1 MDASE
6 PLASSPPT
14 GALRVPPGP
23 PPRDP
28 GLIASLRYGARFFLD
43 PIGFVGSRFDRYG
56 DVYYAPSG
64 GVGLYVVRKPEHL
77 RELLVTQAD
86 SFAKTH
92 TAMEALSSVLGTGLL
107 TSDGDL
113 WRRHRRLANPAFAKR
128 AVEGYVAP
136 MIEEASRIAAELKE
150 GARVDL
156 AERMTTLTLR
166 VVGRTLFGTDVDADI
181 AKIGKAMGVFQTF
194 LAVPKSMPAPLAR
207 VIRGRV
213 DGAQRDLDGL
223 VEKLIARRRVTR
235 ADPPDLVQLL
245 VDAVDPDEEGAQL
258 SEREVRDEIVTFL
271 LAGHETTSNTLAWAF
286 WLISQH
292 PAVEAR
298 LRTELAAVLGGRT
311 PTAADLDRLKVT
323 EAVVKETLRL
333 YPAAFVL
340 ARKASREAQLGGY
353 TVPAGAEVIAWIYFT
368 HRDPAAFPEPEAFRP
383 ERFEGEGE
391 ASLPRGAW
399 VPFGAGPRACIGRTF
414 AMAEATLS
422 LATILQRWRFTYA
435 GKRPPKL
442 SPRITLAPGGGV
454 PMIARRA

>member
-1 MDASE
+1 MDKPEPPPVATSAS
-6 PLASSPPT
+6 
-14 GALRVPPGP
+14 LRVPPGP

-28 GLIASLRYGARFFLD
+28 GLVASLRYGARMLLD
-43 PIGFVGSRFDRYG
+43 PIGFVGARFDRYG

-64 GVGLYVVRKPEHL
+64 GVGLYVIKKPEHL

-86 SFAKTH
+86 AFAKTH
-92 TAMEALSSVLGTGLL
+92 TAMEALSGVLGSGLL

-136 MIEEASRIAAELKE
+136 MIEEASRIGRELKD

-156 AERMTTLTLR
+156 AERMVTLTLR
-166 VVGRTLFGTDVDADI
+166 VVGRTLFGTDVDADV
-181 AKIGKAMGVFQTF
+181 AEIGKAMRVFQTF
-194 LAVPKSMPAPLAR
+194 LAVPKSMPGPVTKL
-207 VIRGRV
+207 VRGRV
-213 DGAQRDLDGL
+213 DVAQRDLDGL
-223 VEKLIARRRVTR
+223 VEHLIARRRVAR
-235 ADPPDLVQLL
+235 AEPPDLVQLL
-245 VDAVDPDEEGAQL
+245 VDAVDPDDQGASL

-286 WLISQH
+286 WLLSQH
-292 PAVEAR
+292 PEVERRVRA
-298 LRTELAAVLGGRT
+298 ELEAVLGGRT
-311 PTAADLDRLKVT
+311 PAAADLDRLVVT

-353 TVPAGAEVIAWIYFT
+353 TVPVGAEVIAWIYFT
-368 HRDPAAFPEPEAFRP
+368 HRDPAAFPDPEAFRP
-383 ERFEGEGE
+383 ERFEGDGE
-391 ASLPRGAW
+391 AALPRGAW

-422 LATILQRWRFTYA
+422 LATILQRWRFTYV
-435 GKRPPKL
+435 GKRPPKP

-454 PMIARRA
+454 PMIAHRV